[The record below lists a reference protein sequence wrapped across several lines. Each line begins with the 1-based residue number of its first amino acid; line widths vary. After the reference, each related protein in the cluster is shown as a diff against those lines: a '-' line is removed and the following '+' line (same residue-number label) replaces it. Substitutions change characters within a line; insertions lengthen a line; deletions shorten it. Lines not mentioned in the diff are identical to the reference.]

1 MGDTAN
7 TSFQMQ
13 RLYGG
18 HYYSNYEELK
28 NTIVVESNILETPTW
43 TRDIAQ
49 MKFLCDSEPL
59 CVGFT
64 SDGYLKSSVDPISR
78 RKDRIG
84 ARSLFVK
91 NRVVNTLIEDKRQK
105 S

>member
-1 MGDTAN
+1 
-7 TSFQMQ
+7 MQ

-18 HYYSNYEELK
+18 LYYSDYEEVK

-49 MKFLCDSEPL
+49 MEFLCDSEPL
-59 CVGFT
+59 CAGFT
-64 SDGYLKSSVDPISR
+64 SDGYLKSSVDPTSR

-84 ARSLFVK
+84 ERSLFVK
-91 NRVVNTLIEDKRQK
+91 NPVGDTLLQDRR
-105 S
+105 